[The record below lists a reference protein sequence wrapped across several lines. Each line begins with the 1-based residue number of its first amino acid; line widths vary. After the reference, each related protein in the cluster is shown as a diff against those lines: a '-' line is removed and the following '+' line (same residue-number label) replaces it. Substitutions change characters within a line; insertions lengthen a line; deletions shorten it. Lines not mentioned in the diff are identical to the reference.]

1 MTRLLLILSTLTLGV
16 FFAATLV
23 VQGLAGTSSAKAAPG
38 QATIRIHHQTR
49 GCHTWA
55 LNGSASRAS
64 LSARLARG
72 GSITLVNDDVMPH
85 KLFLKSGPAVR
96 YGSNPALRHMG
107 ASVKVTFSK
116 AGTYLFKT
124 KAGEDYMPGV
134 KTIGEDNILR
144 LTVTVA

>member
-1 MTRLLLILSTLTLGV
+1 
-16 FFAATLV
+16 
-23 VQGLAGTSSAKAAPG
+23 
-38 QATIRIHHQTR
+38 
-49 GCHTWA
+49 
-55 LNGSASRAS
+55 
-64 LSARLARG
+64 
-72 GSITLVNDDVMPH
+72 
-85 KLFLKSGPAVR
+85 
-96 YGSNPALRHMG
+96 MG